1 MQSSQHDL
9 IVVGGGVAG
18 AAAAL
23 RAAQYG
29 LSLAWVLGDKE
40 SSRASR
46 GRYVHE
52 IDNMIGVHPGVLT
65 SKLAKV
71 LRAEPEALEKISAA
85 ELVIGTQD
93 LIDNVVQRIEEDF
106 LDTTELV
113 HERAVHARQEQER
126 FVVELGE
133 GGQVEGGSLV
143 LATGVM
149 DLQPPIKKTLPSG
162 KLVDDIRWVFP
173 WANWG
178 RLLYCIRCE
187 GHMTRGTQVAV
198 IGSSE
203 TTAQIA
209 MMLHERYGVGV
220 VILTNDR
227 PLEAGER
234 SQALLEAYG
243 IEILRERIV
252 DIYDLEPDAEPPAK
266 KPRKGT
272 ELHGLVLESGERV
285 PARYAMV
292 AMGLHRVYNELAEE
306 LGAELEGGDLAQE
319 QRHVL
324 IEDATAET
332 SVRGLFAVG
341 DMGRRR
347 DGGPLMKQV
356 YTAQEYA
363 VRAVDTID
371 RRRRARHRREVL
383 GEPERV

>member
-1 MQSSQHDL
+1 MQSSQRDL
-9 IVVGGGVAG
+9 VVVGGGVAG

-29 LSLAWVLGDKE
+29 LSLTWVLGDAE

-52 IDNMIGVHPGVLT
+52 IDNMIGVHPGVLM
-65 SKLAKV
+65 SKLARL
-71 LRAEPEALEKISAA
+71 LRDQPEALAALAGA

-93 LIDNVVQRIEEDF
+93 LIDNVVERIEADF
-106 LDTTELV
+106 LDRTELV
-113 HERAVHARQEQER
+113 WERAVSARSGPDG
-126 FVVELGE
+126 FTVALSGE
-133 GGQVEGGSLV
+133 GEVHGEALV

-173 WANWG
+173 YANRG

-187 GHMTRGTQVAV
+187 GHMTRDSRVAV
-198 IGSSE
+198 IGAGE

-209 MMLHERYGVGV
+209 MMLHERYDVPLV
-220 VILTNDR
+220 LLTNGE
-227 PLEAGER
+227 PLEATER
-234 SQALLEAYG
+234 SRALLEAYG
-243 IEILRERIV
+243 IEVLTGRIV
-252 DIYDLEPDAEPPAK
+252 DIYDHEPGAPPPERRPK
-266 KPRKGT
+266 KGSQM
-272 ELHGLVLESGERV
+272 HGLVLESGEQV

-292 AMGLHRVYNELAEE
+292 AMGLHRVYNELAVE
-306 LGAELEGGDLAQE
+306 LGAELEESDLATSL
-319 QRHVL
+319 RHVL

-332 SVRGLFAVG
+332 SVPGLFAVG

-371 RRRRARHRREVL
+371 RRRRGRRRRAVL
-383 GEPERV
+383 GEVEPG

>member
-1 MQSSQHDL
+1 MQSSERDL

-29 LSLAWVLGDKE
+29 LSLTWVLGDAE
-40 SSRASR
+40 TSRASR

-65 SKLAKV
+65 SKLAK
-71 LRAEPEALEKISAA
+71 LLKDQPEALAA
-85 ELVIGTQD
+85 LAGADLVIGTQD
-93 LIDNVVQRIEEDF
+93 LIDNVVERIEEDF
-106 LDTTELV
+106 LDGTELRF
-113 HERAVHARQEQER
+113 ERALHARRE
-126 FVVELGE
+126 GE
-133 GGQVEGGSLV
+133 GFAVRLSGGDEVQGGSLV

-173 WANWG
+173 YANWG

-187 GHMTRGTQVAV
+187 GHMTRDSQVAV
-198 IGSSE
+198 IGSTE

-209 MMLHERYGVGV
+209 MMLHERYEVGV
-220 VILTNDR
+220 VILTNGE
-227 PLEAGER
+227 PFTAGER
-234 SQALLEAYG
+234 SRALLEAYG
-243 IEILRERIV
+243 IGVVEERII
-252 DIYDLEPDAEPPAK
+252 DIYDLEPGAEPPAK

-272 ELHGLVLESGERV
+272 EMHGLVLESGERV

-292 AMGLHRVYNELAEE
+292 AMGLHRVYNELARE
-306 LGAELEGGDLAQE
+306 LGAELEGGELDPLQ
-319 QRHVL
+319 QHVL
-324 IEDATAET
+324 VEDATAET
-332 SVRGLFAVG
+332 SVPGLFAVG
-341 DMGRRR
+341 DMGKRR

-371 RRRRARHRREVL
+371 RRRRAERRRLVL
-383 GEPERV
+383 GEPEPA